1 RPARTPAPPPPPPT
15 ALREIAGD
23 PLPGAPLRVR
33 VGSRP
38 APRSF
43 ISQLFDD
50 DLVVRVDADLGG
62 GSHRFLGDPLRVQVR
77 VARESAGDGEGEVAA
92 GADGA
97 DPVLRLDDVA
107 GAGDDEGGFAVGDDE
122 EGLEAAEQAVGAPVL
137 GELDRGAAE
146 VAVHLAELV
155 LEALVER
162 ERIGASAG
170 EARKH
175 AVVVETPD
183 LPRVPLHDRL
193 PDGHLSVA
201 GHDDAAAVTDAD
213 DRRTADLRH
222 GDAPCRTPP

>member
-1 RPARTPAPPPPPPT
+1 MPSRIPAAPPPPPT

-43 ISQLFDD
+43 ISQLFYG
-50 DLVVRVDADLGG
+50 DLVVRVDADIGG
-62 GSHRFLGDPLRVQVR
+62 DAHRFLGDSFCVQGR
-77 VARESAGDGEGEVAA
+77 VAGEGARDCEGEVAA

-97 DPVLRLDDVA
+97 DGVLWLDDVA
-107 GAGDDEGGFAVGDDE
+107 RTGDDEGGLAVGDDE
-122 EGLEAAEQAVGAPVL
+122 EGLEAAEQAVSAPVL
-137 GELDRGAAE
+137 GELDCGAAE

-162 ERIGASAG
+162 ERISAGAG

-213 DRRTADLRH
+213 DRRTSNLRH